1 MMRYIGSIQKQNGM
15 LVISGVI
22 GVRRYL
28 WYSKREAI
36 VRYNR
41 ECREKLHPEHPAF
54 NGVPRFSEG
63 DTVKVISP
71 KSSFRGDTG
80 IITNYCNGQY
90 RTICRVLL
98 DNGHLINIFD
108 HNVIPA

>member
-41 ECREKLHPEHPAF
+41 ECREKLQPEHPSI
-54 NGVPRFSEG
+54 NGEPRFEEG
-63 DTVKVISP
+63 DAVKVIS
-71 KSSFRGDTG
+71 KDSKFNGDTG
-80 IITNYCNGQY
+80 VVTGYCNG
-90 RTICRVLL
+90 
-98 DNGHLINIFD
+98 
-108 HNVIPA
+108 

>member
-1 MMRYIGSIQKQNGM
+1 MRYIGSIQNQNGI

-22 GVRRYL
+22 GVRCYL

-54 NGVPRFSEG
+54 NGEPQFREG
-63 DTVKVISP
+63 DTVKVISK
-71 KSSFRGDTG
+71 KSRFNGDTG
-80 IITNYCNGQY
+80 IITGYCNGQY

-108 HNVIPA
+108 YNVVSV

>member
-1 MMRYIGSIQKQNGM
+1 MRYIGSIQNYNGM
-15 LVISGVI
+15 LVISGIV

-28 WYSKREAI
+28 WYSKQEAI
-36 VRYNR
+36 TRYNR

-54 NGVPRFSEG
+54 NGVPQFKEG
-63 DTVKVISP
+63 DAVKVISR
-71 KSSFRGDTG
+71 KSRFNGDTG
-80 IITNYCNGQY
+80 IITGYCNGQY

-98 DNGHLINIFD
+98 NNGHLINIFD

>member
-41 ECREKLHPEHPAF
+41 ECREKLQPEHPSI
-54 NGVPRFSEG
+54 NGEP
-63 DTVKVISP
+63 
-71 KSSFRGDTG
+71 
-80 IITNYCNGQY
+80 
-90 RTICRVLL
+90 
-98 DNGHLINIFD
+98 
-108 HNVIPA
+108 